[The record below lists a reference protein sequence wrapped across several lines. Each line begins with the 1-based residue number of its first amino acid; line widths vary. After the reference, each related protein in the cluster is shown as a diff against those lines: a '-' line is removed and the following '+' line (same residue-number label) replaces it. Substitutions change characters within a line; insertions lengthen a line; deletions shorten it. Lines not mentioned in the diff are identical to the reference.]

1 MTKDEELELL
11 RHENAALREE
21 NATLR
26 EELGQVQEHLQRLQE
41 RLGKDSH
48 NSSLPPSSDRFVRR
62 GKSLRNKSGKQPGG
76 QKGHHGHHL
85 LQVASAD
92 EVVEHRVERCAHCA
106 CDVRTQAA
114 CVPERRQVFEL
125 PAKRLWVVEHRVEE
139 KGCPQCG
146 KLTRAPFP
154 TTVRA
159 PAQYGAGM
167 AALAVYLV
175 QGQFVPSARAAQVM
189 HDLLGVQMSAG
200 SIAHFVRQ
208 CHQPL
213 EEVEASLPR
222 VAQRGCK
229 KAKIAH
235 APSKWKALSRKKK
248 PLEIEKLD
256 MIL

>member
-1 MTKDEELELL
+1 M
-11 RHENAALREE
+11 
-21 NATLR
+21 
-26 EELGQVQEHLQRLQE
+26 V
-41 RLGKDSH
+41 
-48 NSSLPPSSDRFVRR
+48 
-62 GKSLRNKSGKQPGG
+62 
-76 QKGHHGHHL
+76 
-85 LQVASAD
+85 
-92 EVVEHRVERCAHCA
+92 
-106 CDVRTQAA
+106 
-114 CVPERRQVFEL
+114 
-125 PAKRLWVVEHRVEE
+125 WVVEHRVEE